1 MKNNNK
7 AFTLVELLIVIAII
21 GLLAALALPAV
32 TGALA
37 RAQLTGIVSNAR
49 QIHVA
54 TQQMALDV
62 ITGASTVGWP
72 GDNNDPTT
80 GTAKVYLEQLKNGGY
95 LAEAEVI
102 KLVSGP
108 GFPQAANWS
117 GLDPTKNVQF
127 RIGKVTA
134 GEDGTVMW
142 LWTKN
147 FVNPEDPINSGS
159 LKSDVGPGKAG
170 FVVLRKGGDGGVYQ
184 GKILSKPD
192 AEKEKIM
199 GKMPSSTTKVLNDA

>member
-1 MKNNNK
+1 
-7 AFTLVELLIVIAII
+7 VIAII

-54 TQQMALDV
+54 AQQMALDV

-72 GDNNDPTT
+72 GDNNTPTT
-80 GTAKVYLEQLKNGGY
+80 GSAKVYLEQLKNGGY
-95 LAEAEVI
+95 LAEAEII

-108 GFPQAANWS
+108 GFPQAANWN
-117 GLDPTKNVQF
+117 GLAAANIQF
-127 RIGKVTA
+127 RIGNVTA

-147 FVNPEDPINSGS
+147 FHPNSNDPIAASD

-184 GKILSKPD
+184 GKILSKTED
-192 AEKEKIM
+192 EKKQIM
-199 GKMPSSTTKVLNDA
+199 GKMPSSNTKVLTDG

>member
-54 TQQMALDV
+54 AQQMALDV

-72 GDNNDPTT
+72 GDNNTPTT
-80 GTAKVYLEQLKNGGY
+80 GSAKVYLEQLKNGGY
-95 LAEAEVI
+95 LAEAEII

-117 GLDPTKNVQF
+117 GLAATNIQF
-127 RIGKVTA
+127 RIGNVTA

-147 FVNPEDPINSGS
+147 FNNPADPIASTS
-159 LKSDVGPGKAG
+159 LNANVGPGKAG

-184 GKILSKPD
+184 ERILSKTED
-192 AEKEKIM
+192 EKKQIM
-199 GKMPSSTTKVLNDA
+199 GKMPSSTTKVLTDG